1 MPVRNHVEGDY
12 RGAVRDVRRTG
23 NIVTKRATTG
33 RAKLLGEAAWLRA
46 LPEDLRDHFPRVLA
60 IRSGPTWA
68 EYDMPWSPWPNLGRL
83 VVDGRIGA
91 ADAETATRRIVEFAF
106 ARVYP
111 RNNHPAPPD
120 FFRRNHLEKVERRM
134 TAVRGASAVFDRLID
149 EPVLTV
155 DGCRIESP
163 RTVARRIAA
172 DDTLLARLTPPRVGL
187 VHGDFKFDNFL
198 VSRGGRDFL
207 LLDPRGRTFSGE
219 STGDYLED
227 VAKLRTSSLG
237 LYDLVR
243 SGHLSVRLDGARA
256 GSTLDPAGRAAARL
270 LAGLD
275 AAVVSRLPEWV
286 DERADPHW
294 RLRLAFLTPLL
305 LVANAPFQLAPV
317 DERTEGIAVAL
328 YVAGAVLLHAV
339 LDSPA
344 CR

>member
-1 MPVRNHVEGDY
+1 VPVRDHVEGDY
-12 RGAVRDVRRTG
+12 LGVVRDVRRTG
-23 NIVTKRATTG
+23 AIVTKRATSG

-60 IRSGPTWA
+60 VRSGPTWA

-83 VVDGRIGA
+83 LVDGRIGA

-111 RNNHPAPPD
+111 RSNHPAPPD
-120 FFRRNHLEKVERRM
+120 FFRRNHLEKIERRM
-134 TAVRGASAVFDRLID
+134 TAVRGTSAVFDRLID

-172 DDTLLARLTPPRVGL
+172 DDTLLERLTPPRVGL

-198 VSRGGRDFL
+198 VSRGSRDFL

-237 LYDLVR
+237 LYDVVR

-256 GSTLDPAGRAAARL
+256 GSTLHPAGRPAARL

-275 AAVVSRLPEWV
+275 AAVVSRVPEWV

-305 LVANAPFQLAPV
+305 LVANAPFQLTPV

-328 YVAGAVLLHAV
+328 YVRGAVLLHTV
-339 LDSPA
+339 LDSLA